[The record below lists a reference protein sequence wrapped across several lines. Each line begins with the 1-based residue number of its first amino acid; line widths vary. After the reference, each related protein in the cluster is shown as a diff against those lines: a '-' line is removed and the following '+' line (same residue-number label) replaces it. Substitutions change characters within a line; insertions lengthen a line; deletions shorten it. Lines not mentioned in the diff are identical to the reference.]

1 MGTIT
6 AIIAGIVAIVGAI
19 FGANALGK
27 RKGRE
32 QADIAHRESEVA
44 RVVESNNR
52 TVQAQVKVAENATNV
67 QNQVN
72 SLEPGSAADELRRD
86 FSRD

>member
-1 MGTIT
+1 MGTIA
-6 AIIAGIVAIVGAI
+6 AIIAGIVAIIGAI
-19 FGANALGK
+19 FGANVLGK

-32 QADIAHRESEVA
+32 QADIAHREAEVIRIA
-44 RVVESNNR
+44 ESNNR
-52 TVQAQVKVAENATNV
+52 AVQAQVKVAENATTV

-72 SLEPGSAADELRRD
+72 ALDPGSAADELRRD